1 MKTAQVDVSL
11 HNNDEFRVSWSDWTP
26 YTVHRQTIESCAEEI
41 RSVLLELVNHR
52 LKNDLRT
59 AAPILKK
66 LARKG
71 SQLYRA
77 LFTKIGGD
85 EDPERI
91 KSYYAAFGE
100 ELRIDFR
107 VSNSVFVPWGLVY
120 PSDPALLPDTWDGAL
135 DANLWNAY
143 RDFWCFSRHV
153 TTRYMRIRP
162 DEIGDA
168 SSLEMLRII
177 NTSVFGAA
185 SKGIVEQQE
194 KDFIDWLEGCYG
206 APISAEAALE
216 RAWQD
221 KASTTGLIYFY
232 CHASA
237 TTLAI
242 GADAIAAHRLFLLL
256 ADRKRES
263 RAGCLVLIN
272 GCRTAVGDSKGAFL
286 LSTSTHGLC
295 GFVGTETDVPDVF
308 ALRFSTSLLH
318 LLFHGN
324 KTLGEAMQRLYRD
337 HFPLSLIYGVYAHP
351 DFRMSQQHAPDI
363 AVEERKNFSDGVV
376 GTGRLEAEHVL

>member
-1 MKTAQVDVSL
+1 L
-11 HNNDEFRVSWSDWTP
+11 
-26 YTVHRQTIESCAEEI
+26 
-41 RSVLLELVNHR
+41 VLLELVNHR
-52 LKNDLRT
+52 LNKDLRT

-71 SQLYRA
+71 HELYRA
-77 LFTKIGGD
+77 LFTKIAGD

-91 KSYYAAFGE
+91 KAHYAAFDDT
-100 ELRIDFR
+100 LRFDFR

-120 PSDPALLPDTWDGAL
+120 PSDPAALPDSWDGVL
-135 DANLWNAY
+135 DVTLWERY
-143 RDFWCFSRHV
+143 RAFWCFSRNV

-168 SSLEMLRII
+168 SSLAMLRII
-177 NTSVFGAA
+177 NTAIFDKA
-185 SKGIVEQQE
+185 SKGVALRQE
-194 KDFIDWLEGCYG
+194 KAFIDWLAGSYG
-206 APISAEAALE
+206 DPISAESSLE
-216 RAWQD
+216 TAWQE
-221 KASTTGLIYFY
+221 KASSTGLLYFY

-242 GADAIAAHRLFLLL
+242 GADASIEAQRLFLLL
-256 ADRKRES
+256 ADRRREA

-272 GCRTAVGDSKGAFL
+272 GCRTAVGDSRGAFL

-318 LLFHGN
+318 LLFHGG
-324 KTLGEAMQRLYRD
+324 KTLGEAMQRLQRD

-351 DFRMSQQHAPDI
+351 DFRMSQRHAPDMV
-363 AVEERKNFSDGVV
+363 AEQRENFSAGVV
-376 GTGRLEAEHVL
+376 GTGRLEAVHAP